1 MKRILLGFIIVG
13 IILGMTACQQE
24 EETLVIGFFPAQDS
38 DKMADT
44 IEPLAER
51 LSEELG
57 MRVEGSVM
65 TNYNALVDAMGANEI
80 QIGFIPA
87 FGYILANEEYDAQ
100 VILKSLRNGEGSY
113 KAQYLVKTDDDIEE
127 LTELEN
133 LVWALPDKAST
144 SGYLFPAKQLMNEL
158 NITSVNGLEQDYIDE
173 IMETGTHEAAA
184 ISVMEGD
191 ADFAT
196 THDHVLENLSDDY
209 PDIKDNLEVIE
220 YTDEIPNDTISVV
233 KDLDPE
239 LVEAIKEAFLEFNED
254 EEMIQIMNDVY
265 TWDGIT
271 EATDEEYEFV
281 RETFH
286 EFRDI
291 IDDE

>member
-133 LVWALPDKAST
+133 VVWALPDKA
-144 SGYLFPAKQLMNEL
+144 
-158 NITSVNGLEQDYIDE
+158 
-173 IMETGTHEAAA
+173 
-184 ISVMEGD
+184 
-191 ADFAT
+191 
-196 THDHVLENLSDDY
+196 
-209 PDIKDNLEVIE
+209 
-220 YTDEIPNDTISVV
+220 
-233 KDLDPE
+233 
-239 LVEAIKEAFLEFNED
+239 
-254 EEMIQIMNDVY
+254 
-265 TWDGIT
+265 
-271 EATDEEYEFV
+271 
-281 RETFH
+281 
-286 EFRDI
+286 
-291 IDDE
+291 